1 MFAGC
6 AADFPFGTGR
16 GIPGEFFL
24 KLYRSACGGL
34 HHYRNVHFLFIPA
47 PASSDASRGGGSVA
61 SKIFAV

>member
-24 KLYRSACGGL
+24 NYTGPPVVD
-34 HHYRNVHFLFIPA
+34 YTFIVMFTFYSYLPPRLPKRA
-47 PASSDASRGGGSVA
+47 GAAGR
-61 SKIFAV
+61 

>member
-6 AADFPFGTGR
+6 AADFPFGIGR

-34 HHYRNVHFLFIPA
+34 HHYRNVHFLLIPA
-47 PASSDASRGGGSVA
+47 PTSSEASRGGRSVV
-61 SKIFAV
+61 SIIYAV